1 MNDTCAQ
8 AVIMVVDDIP
18 ANLELLAEILH
29 RDGYRVVAF
38 PRGPMAL
45 RAAAQKPPDLI
56 LLDVMMPE
64 MDGFEVCRRLKADQ
78 TLKEIP
84 VIFISALD
92 DTASRIKAFSEGGV
106 DYISKPY
113 HEDEVLARIRT
124 HLDLRRQQ
132 FEIRRQK
139 EQIEHS
145 YERLRDLEEQ
155 RDKLVLMIIH
165 DLRSPLTGILGYAEL
180 LTMKLEN
187 RAGCEVPAK
196 YAADILASAHTV
208 HAMISTLLDISRMES
223 REMPL
228 EKAVCD
234 LRVVV
239 TCAFVS
245 LGSLVQ
251 EATVVYE
258 PPLESVIAFCDPVIT
273 RRIIENLTANA
284 IRFAGRDNPVRIE
297 LSREASTAT
306 VRVSD
311 IGPGIPPEYHQR
323 IFEKFGQV
331 AVRRE
336 SGKNYSTG
344 LGLTFCKLAVEAQGG
359 RIGVQSEVGK
369 GSTFWFELPTAP

>member
-1 MNDTCAQ
+1 VNDTNEQ

-18 ANLELLAEILH
+18 ANLERLAEILH

-38 PRGPMAL
+38 PRGAMAL
-45 RAAAQKPPDLI
+45 RAAAQNPPDLI

-64 MDGFEVCRRLKADQ
+64 MDGFEVCQRLKTDQ

-92 DTASRIKAFSEGGV
+92 DIANRVKAFSEGGV
-106 DYISKPY
+106 DYISKPF
-113 HEDEVLARIRT
+113 HEEEVLTRVRT

-132 FEIRRQK
+132 IKIRRQK

-145 YERLRDLEEQ
+145 YERLREMEEQ
-155 RDKLVLMIIH
+155 RDKLVLMVIH

-187 RAGCEVPAK
+187 WEGCEKPAK
-196 YAADILASAHTV
+196 FAADILASAQTLN
-208 HAMISTLLDISRMES
+208 ALISTLLDISRMES

-234 LRVVV
+234 LRDVVSRAV
-239 TCAFVS
+239 VS
-245 LGSLVQ
+245 LGALVQ
-251 EATVVYE
+251 EATVVCE
-258 PPLESVIAFCDPVIT
+258 PPAESVTAFCDPVIT

-284 IRFAGRDNPVRIE
+284 IKFTGRGNPVRIE
-297 LSREASTAT
+297 LSREANTAT

-311 IGPGIPPEYHQR
+311 SGPGIPPEYHQR
-323 IFEKFGQV
+323 IFEKFGQL

-336 SGKNYSTG
+336 SGRNYSTG

-359 RIGVQSEVGK
+359 RIGVQSGVGK
-369 GSTFWFELPTAP
+369 GSTFWFELPVAP